1 MLAAI
6 GELNKNW
13 QMLIAKSDRRGNHP
27 YATLWLLRCSDRD
40 CGLEYEANS
49 CDFHS
54 RRCPRDGGKPSS
66 GTTGA
71 DDSGTIVPHAW
82 SAASGRRSGPS

>member
-1 MLAAI
+1 MSAGI

-13 QMLIAKSDRRGNHP
+13 QMLIAKSDRRGNHR
-27 YATLWLLRCSDRD
+27 YARLWLLRCSDRD

-49 CDFHS
+49 CDFHR

-66 GTTGA
+66 GTAAA
-71 DDSGTIVPHAW
+71 DGSVTMIPHAW
-82 SAASGRRSGPS
+82 SMAPGLDPGPL

>member
-1 MLAAI
+1 MSAGI

-13 QMLIAKSDRRGNHP
+13 QMLIAKSDRRGNHRF
-27 YATLWLLRCSDRD
+27 ARLWLLRCSDRD

-66 GTTGA
+66 GSVG
-71 DDSGTIVPHAW
+71 DIEPQVPHAW
-82 SAASGRRSGPS
+82 SMAQEPRPASRR